1 MPRSSNTNNSVNV
14 DSNSEDNNT
23 SSSSS
28 SFMEPNIFEIYK
40 NYHENYS
47 KKYGQN
53 CVILM
58 QVGMFHE
65 FYGVDN
71 DQEKIGQVKEISEL
85 LNIAMT
91 RRNKKILENNRKN
104 FLMAGFPTASL
115 ERYINVLLDYSYTVV
130 IVDQVTKPPNV
141 VERAVTRICSP
152 GTVIDSTQIYNDNN
166 YLMSIYFETENMTER
181 KSELITVGLSAIDLS
196 TGHSTI
202 YEAYSTIDDIN
213 LAIDECYRFIQS
225 HNPREIIIYNSKN
238 KGNSTSNHGTEN
250 SGSGNNNNNIR
261 IDEDWLKENLDL
273 HDYVCHYRL
282 GMVPKDYYK
291 ISYQNEFLGKVFINR
306 GVLTPIEYLDLEK
319 NQLSVISYLLLLQFA
334 YEHNEKI
341 IENLDKP
348 VIWESTKHLTL
359 TNNAIQQLNLVQVG
373 SVRSVRQVSKS
384 TTNKYHSVFDVIC
397 HTSTAMGKRL
407 LKDRLLNPILHE
419 KILEQRY
426 NYIDNLLQQTTPTTN
441 DEPSYILYEVIENKL
456 KNIID
461 LERLRRKISLRVLQ
475 PMDFNTFDASIR
487 ETSKLTDLL
496 TKKKEDY
503 TAINQM
509 MDAVAPNMITGLT
522 ELIKYYTDIL
532 NLDDT
537 AKYTLNDVT
546 DSFFKVGY
554 NKEIDEISYKIRHY
568 TRYFDLLTKQIS
580 GLIVKASDC
589 VILKHN
595 ETSGYYLNLTQKRY
609 EILQKSWTK
618 PLVITVDDTE
628 YTVNLSDF
636 TCEKVSSKSNN
647 YNLYSEQNNK
657 LSNTLIQLQK
667 EIKEKTVTAY
677 IEFLNQFDK
686 KYGSTVDSII
696 RFIAELDVAK
706 SGAKSAIKYGY
717 TKPKIL
723 KDQSPTENS
732 SVNIKQLRHPIIE
745 RINTQIK
752 YVPHDVEL
760 NGTGMLVYGVNSC
773 GKSSLMKAIG
783 ISMVMAQA
791 GMYVPAQNFEYKPY
805 KFILTRILGND
816 NLFKGLS
823 SFAVEMAELRGILK
837 RANKHSL
844 VLGDEICHGTETV
857 SAVSIVASAILHLSE
872 CSSSFI
878 FATHLHQLNDIEEIQ
893 DLNNVESYHLKV
905 HYDLDS
911 GELVYDRNLL
921 PGSGDPIYGL
931 EVAKAMQLDS
941 RFIERANSIR
951 KNIMSVNP
959 ELLTTKKSRYNANIY
974 MDKCLI
980 CEEKAEHTHHIDF
993 QCTANQHNF
1002 INHYH
1007 KNIDANLVPLCQPC
1021 HIKVHNPVEGKQFF
1035 INGYIETSNGRKL
1048 DFYEKTILESPRTET
1063 STSTS
1068 ISTETGTET
1077 GTETETSTGIETT
1090 LATTTPKKEIKI
1102 VPKIIPKK
1110 K

>member
-1 MPRSSNTNNSVNV
+1 METIVFDDTS
-14 DSNSEDNNT
+14 T
-23 SSSSS
+23 SSSLGL
-28 SFMEPNIFEIYK
+28 EPNIFEIYK
-40 NYHENYS
+40 TYHESYT

-115 ERYINVLLDYSYTVV
+115 DRYVNVLLDYSYTVV
-130 IVDQVTKPPNV
+130 IVDQITKPPNI
-141 VERAVTRICSP
+141 VERAVTKICSP
-152 GTVIDSTQIYNDNN
+152 GTIIDGTHMYTDNN
-166 YLMSIYFETENMTER
+166 YLMSIYFEAENMTER
-181 KSELITVGLSAIDLS
+181 KRELITVGLCAIDLS
-196 TGHSTI
+196 TGYSTI
-202 YEAYSTIDDIN
+202 YETYSTIDDTN

-225 HNPREIIIYNSKN
+225 HNPREIIIYNN
-238 KGNSTSNHGTEN
+238 LNIYNTTNNINNTIITEN
-250 SGSGNNNNNIR
+250 
-261 IDEDWLKENLDL
+261 WLKENLDL

-282 GMVPKDYYK
+282 GQVPKDYYK
-291 ISYQNEFLGKVFINR
+291 ISYQNEFLGKVFVNR

-348 VIWESTKHLTL
+348 VIWESAKHLTL
-359 TNNAIQQLNLVQVG
+359 TNNAIQQLNLIQVG
-373 SVRSVRQVSKS
+373 TVRSSRQISRS
-384 TTNKYHSVFDVIC
+384 TANKYHSVFDVIC
-397 HTSTAMGKRL
+397 NTSTAMGKRL

-426 NYIDNLLQQTTPTTN
+426 NYIGNLLQHSIQ
-441 DEPSYILYEVIENKL
+441 EPDNMLYEIIENRL

-461 LERLRRKISLRVLQ
+461 VERLRRKISLAVLQ
-475 PMDFNTFDASIR
+475 PMDFNSFDSSIK
-487 ETSKLTDLL
+487 EVQKLTNLL
-496 TKKKEDY
+496 LDNKIEY
-503 TAINQM
+503 AAINQM
-509 MDAVAPNMITGLT
+509 MDHIAPNIQLTLSEMITH
-522 ELIKYYTDIL
+522 YSNIL
-532 NLDDT
+532 NLEDT
-537 AKYTLNDVT
+537 AKYTLLDVN

-554 NKEIDEISYKIRHY
+554 NKEIDDISYKIRHY
-568 TRYFDLLTKQIS
+568 TRYFEILTKQIS

-609 EILQKSWTK
+609 EALQKSWTK
-618 PLVITVDDTE
+618 PLIITVDSTE

-647 YNLYSEQNNK
+647 YNLYSDQNNK
-657 LSNTLIQLQK
+657 LSDTLVQLQR
-667 EIKEKTVTAY
+667 EIKEKTVAAY
-677 IEFLNQFDK
+677 INFLKQFDI
-686 KYGSTVDSII
+686 KYGSIVDSLIK
-696 RFIAELDVAK
+696 FIAELDVAK
-706 SGAKSAIKYGY
+706 SGAKTAIKYGY
-717 TKPKIL
+717 TRPNIL
-723 KDQSPTENS
+723 KDKATTDASCIT
-732 SVNIKQLRHPIIE
+732 IKQLRHPIIE

-752 YVPHDVEL
+752 YVPHDISL
-760 NGTGMLVYGVNSC
+760 DGTGMLVYGVNSC

-783 ISMVMAQA
+783 IAVVMAQA
-791 GMYVPAQNFEYKPY
+791 GMYVPAQSFDYKPY

-823 SFAVEMAELRGILK
+823 SFAVEMAELRSILK
-837 RANKHSL
+837 RANKNSL

-857 SAVSIVASAILHLSE
+857 SAVSIVASAILHLSDRN
-872 CSSSFI
+872 SSFI

-893 DLNNVESYHLKV
+893 DLKNVSSYHLKV
-905 HYDLDS
+905 HYEIDT

-941 RFIERANSIR
+941 DFIERANSIR
-951 KNIMSVNP
+951 KNIMNINP
-959 ELLTTKKSRYNANIY
+959 ELMTTKKSRYNTNIY

-980 CEEKAEHTHHIDF
+980 CDGKAEHTHHIDF

-1007 KNIDANLVPLCQPC
+1007 KNIDANLVPLCQLC
-1021 HIKVHNPVEGKQFF
+1021 HIKVHNPVDGKQYH
-1035 INGYIETSNGRKL
+1035 IKGYIETSNGRKL
-1048 DFYEKTILESPRTET
+1048 EFYEDIANDKNNTQS
-1063 STSTS
+1063 ST
-1068 ISTETGTET
+1068 
-1077 GTETETSTGIETT
+1077 
-1090 LATTTPKKEIKI
+1090 
-1102 VPKIIPKK
+1102 KIIPKIIK